1 VGEREKDWRTVL
13 LAAASLGGALLAFVV
28 ATLLVAYALAGL
40 VRGELRQ
47 SGPPPLQAL
56 VLASALSLVGVTL
69 LPSAYYSIERLRG
82 ADIPLAKPSSMK
94 VWQGIL
100 LLLLW
105 IGASLLAQ
113 LLVDQNIWKWFTPPL
128 YLLAIGIP
136 VYFLIRMATGGLNAG
151 SRQRF
156 WGVLAVSMVLG
167 TTLAIIAE
175 AALALIGLLGL
186 GLYLGFHPEQVAAFS
201 QIANQLT
208 NSSSLEQVLNV
219 IGPWL
224 NSPFVVGL
232 ALLFFS
238 GFAPFIEETA
248 KSIAAWTVYDRLASP
263 AQGFVVGAL
272 GGAGFGLLESL
283 LAGATP
289 DSSWASTLMVRGA
302 STMMHIMA
310 AALTGWGIASFRA
323 RKGARV
329 LVGSYVLAMALHG
342 LWNASV
348 VMIAFGGL
356 RTEFSF
362 NTSDPAGSM
371 MMALGGFALFMLCLA
386 IPLVLGIINWKL
398 RTSAAIAPPAQ
409 GSPLSAPIEVEE
421 RATTRDVG
429 PGVK

>member
-1 VGEREKDWRTVL
+1 MGERGKDWRTIL
-13 LAAASLGGALLAFVV
+13 LAAASLGGALLAVVV
-28 ATLLVAYALAGL
+28 ATLLVAYAFAGL
-40 VRGELRQ
+40 VRSELTQ
-47 SGPPPLQAL
+47 GDGPPPLQAL
-56 VLASALSLVGVTL
+56 VLASAFSLVGVAL

-82 ADIPLAKPSSMK
+82 VDVPAARPNSVKI
-94 VWQGIL
+94 WQGIL

-105 IGASLLAQ
+105 LGVSMLAQ
-113 LLVDQNIWKWFTPPL
+113 FLVDQNIWKWFTPPL

-136 VYFLIRMATGGLNAG
+136 IYFLIRLATGGLNAG

-156 WGVLAVSMVLG
+156 WGVLAVSMILG

-175 AALALIGLLGL
+175 AVLVLVALLGL

-201 QIANQLT
+201 QIADQLT
-208 NSSSLEQVLNV
+208 SAPSVEQVLSL

-238 GFAPFIEETA
+238 GFAPVIEETA
-248 KSIAAWTVYDRLASP
+248 KSIAAWTVYDRLTSP

-283 LAGATP
+283 LAAATP
-289 DSSWASTLMVRGA
+289 DSSWASTLMIRGA

-310 AALTGWGIASFRA
+310 ASLTGWGIASFRA
-323 RKGARV
+323 RKDARV
-329 LVGSYVLAMALHG
+329 LVGSYALAMTLHG

-356 RTEFSF
+356 RTEFNF
-362 NTSDPAGSM
+362 NASDLTGSVM
-371 MMALGGFALFMLCLA
+371 MGLGGFMLFMLCLA
-386 IPLVLGIINWKL
+386 IPVALGIINWRL
-398 RTSAAIAPPAQ
+398 RTFAAATPPAD
-409 GSPLSAPIEVEE
+409 GSPLSAPMEAAV
-421 RATTRDVG
+421 TRDIG